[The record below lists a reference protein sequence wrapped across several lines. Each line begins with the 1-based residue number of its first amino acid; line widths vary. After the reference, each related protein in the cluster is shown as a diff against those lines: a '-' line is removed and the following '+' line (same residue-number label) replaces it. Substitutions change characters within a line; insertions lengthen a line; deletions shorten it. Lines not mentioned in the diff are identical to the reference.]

1 MFCSSLICSYVLKFD
16 VVLFFAMASPIVDP
30 SKVKYYP
37 EMLPEILN
45 EPSVTTAGQRVA
57 SYLLAE
63 RNLVIEDALPFTQ
76 TAAMDFIIS
85 ADSRERA
92 RIRADSPTLGDA
104 RRYSKI
110 TARESAEFRLQM
122 VTGGPAANVRSGWE
136 MTFRKPLSVDKLRA
150 GITLDTTEQ
159 PIADALHI
167 AENLA
172 LGMIPYNKSLL
183 NLDYSSLFTDVIPVE
198 KTLAAIP
205 ANGKP
210 IIGGSAISSA
220 TMNDQL
226 IVLLGVY
233 IDTNCLAAGTPS
245 DTFIV
250 VDRDGDPSYIKLDIT
265 GMPDNQ
271 YVPCYIPAIN
281 KLEVRVESTTGTG
294 ALTVP
299 CGFQYGVRP
308 LNYMDHLKWGIPY
321 NSPLA
326 RTESL
331 KIFQQYPSQVQAMR
345 AGVY

>member
-30 SKVKYYP
+30 AKVKYFP

-57 SYLLAE
+57 SYVLSDRMLT
-63 RNLVIEDALPFTQ
+63 IEQASVVTQ
-76 TAAMDFIIS
+76 TAALDMIVS
-85 ADSRERA
+85 SDSRERA
-92 RIRADSPTLGDA
+92 RIRSDA
-104 RRYSKI
+104 YVLTDPFRRTKI
-110 TARESAEFRLQM
+110 TARESAEIRLQHA
-122 VTGGPAANVRSGWE
+122 TGGPTANVRSGWE
-136 MTFRKPLSVDKLRA
+136 MTFRKPLAVDKLRA

-183 NLDYSSLFTDVIPVE
+183 KLDHSSLFTDVIPVE
-198 KTLAAIP
+198 KTMAAI
-205 ANGKP
+205 AAGGKS

-220 TMNDQL
+220 TINDQL
-226 IVLLGVY
+226 IVLLGVM
-233 IDTNCLAAGTPS
+233 IDPTCLAGGAPS
-245 DTFIV
+245 DTFVV
-250 VDRDGDPSYIKLDIT
+250 VDRDNDPNYIKLDIT
-265 GMPDNQ
+265 GMPAML

-281 KLEVRVESTTGTG
+281 KLEVRVESTTGT
-294 ALTVP
+294 AANTVH
-299 CGFQYGVRP
+299 CGFMYGVRP
-308 LNYMDHLKWGIPY
+308 LNFMDHLKWESPY

-326 RTESL
+326 RTKSL
-331 KIFQQYPSQVQAMR
+331 DIFRQYPSQVQAML